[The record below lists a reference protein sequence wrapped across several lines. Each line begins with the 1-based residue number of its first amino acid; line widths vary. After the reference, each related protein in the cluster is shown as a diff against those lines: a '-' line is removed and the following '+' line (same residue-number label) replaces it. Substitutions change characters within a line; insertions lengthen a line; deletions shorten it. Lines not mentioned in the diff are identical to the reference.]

1 MRVIIETER
10 LILRNLVQEDYEA
23 AFKWCG
29 DPKVNTYMIYPLYK
43 CAEDVKTWIESLNPD
58 DPDNYDVGFVIK
70 ETGKLIGS
78 GGIVYNTER
87 DVWVIGYNIKADQ
100 WGHGYAVEAIQGL
113 LEYVRKT
120 RPVNAIEGQFAAEN
134 FKSQRVMEKLGM
146 SYLKDSEYEKL
157 DGSVR
162 FKSKIYRR
170 DYK

>member
-1 MRVIIETER
+1 M
-10 LILRNLVQEDYEA
+10 
-23 AFKWCG
+23 
-29 DPKVNTYMIYPLYK
+29 
-43 CAEDVKTWIESLNPD
+43 
-58 DPDNYDVGFVIK
+58 
-70 ETGKLIGS
+70 
-78 GGIVYNTER
+78 
-87 DVWVIGYNIKADQ
+87 
-100 WGHGYAVEAIQGL
+100 
-113 LEYVRKT
+113 RKT